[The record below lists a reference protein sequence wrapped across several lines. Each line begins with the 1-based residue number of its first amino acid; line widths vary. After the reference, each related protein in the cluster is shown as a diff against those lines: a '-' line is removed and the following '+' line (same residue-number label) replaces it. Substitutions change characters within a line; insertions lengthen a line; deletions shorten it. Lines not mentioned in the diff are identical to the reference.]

1 MTINRFP
8 VKLWCWNPVEKG
20 KLYDKVKDS
29 SHQNEEHRWMVGLL
43 LLCLL
48 ALAALMILE
57 LINNSPSPAER
68 KPATTDNVSKELAEE
83 GITTRLQHF
92 LNEGDIDRALPILE
106 ELRNQI
112 LVEKESDH
120 QDEDIVYSMGSGF
133 TQVYSATGD
142 KGYLQK
148 AKEGFAYY
156 IQKYPQG
163 KQSHHALITMID
175 CNRGLGEFAEAIK
188 ALQILLHPNKPYFH
202 LLSDHQK
209 EEALWHIVQAM
220 SFEKDWERGIPWFTK
235 LLQTTKNPGREMVG
249 ATALVE
255 AYLAK
260 KEFNQL
266 DSLMPYF
273 TNMHPERLNV
283 RMNFQI
289 LQAGSILSEAGQ
301 NERASRFYSLVLT
314 PTEILNISEDI
325 LEDFQSDIEKLTMI
339 QDGLGAD
346 FSEDHKKRLDTLQ
359 FEKKQLVRRIKWV
372 ENLAKYDH
380 YTSDL
385 HKGKAR
391 SYKAMGRTWEAS
403 KCLELANPS
412 SAVEVKI

>member
-1 MTINRFP
+1 
-8 VKLWCWNPVEKG
+8 
-20 KLYDKVKDS
+20 
-29 SHQNEEHRWMVGLL
+29 MVGLL

-68 KPATTDNVSKELAEE
+68 KPATTDNVSKELTEE

-106 ELRNQI
+106 DLRNKI
-112 LVEKESDH
+112 LIEKESDH

-133 TQVYSATGD
+133 IQAYSATRD

-148 AKEGFAYY
+148 AKEGFDHY
-156 IQKYPQG
+156 IQMYPRG
-163 KQSHHALITMID
+163 KHAHHALINKVTSH
-175 CNRGLGEFAEAIK
+175 RGLGQFAEAIK
-188 ALQILLHPNKPYFH
+188 ALDILLHPNKPYFH
-202 LLSDHQK
+202 LLSDRQK

-220 SFEKDWERGIPWFTK
+220 SFEKEWERGIPWFTK
-235 LLQTTKNPGREMVG
+235 LLLTTKNPGRKMVG

-255 AYLAK
+255 AYMAK

-273 TNMHPERLNV
+273 TNMHPERLNM
-283 RMNFQI
+283 RMNFQF

-301 NERASRFYSLVLT
+301 HEQASRFYSLVLT
-314 PTEILNISEDI
+314 PKEILNISEDI

-339 QDGLGAD
+339 QDRLGAD

-359 FEKKQLVRRIKWV
+359 FEKEQLI
-372 ENLAKYDH
+372 H
-380 YTSDL
+380 
-385 HKGKAR
+385 
-391 SYKAMGRTWEAS
+391 RTR
-403 KCLELANPS
+403 KRPRNC
-412 SAVEVKI
+412 